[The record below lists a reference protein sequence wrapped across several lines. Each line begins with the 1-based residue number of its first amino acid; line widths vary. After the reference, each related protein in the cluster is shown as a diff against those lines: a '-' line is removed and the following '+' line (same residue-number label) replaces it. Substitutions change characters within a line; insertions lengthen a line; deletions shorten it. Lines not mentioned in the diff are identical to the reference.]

1 MSIAELLTIA
11 FVMEP
16 DERPMTHGIGQP
28 LSECVIDTI
37 THLTMRDAPNP
48 EKSYVFAL
56 SPHEW
61 SNYIKELG
69 ARAVFTRFQDW
80 NSIVI
85 PGMRWISE
93 NHVIG
98 DPAVPVGH
106 MLVFSLPGEN
116 YVGWVDP

>member
-1 MSIAELLTIA
+1 MSIRELLTVA

-16 DERPMTHGIGQP
+16 DERPMTKCMGQP
-28 LSECVIDTI
+28 LSECIVDAI
-37 THLTMRDAPNP
+37 THLAMRNAPNP

-56 SPHEW
+56 SPPLW
-61 SNYIKELG
+61 ANYIKELG

-98 DPAVPVGH
+98 DPAVPVYQV
-106 MLVFSLPGEN
+106 LVFSLPGED